1 MRHKQV
7 LGLAMGLMF
16 TGLLTAMALPQ
27 RDGFTFHRASLT
39 ADKTAYRVAVEGLI
53 CSRNAVGGGTYTA
66 AFAVFEDDPKFE
78 YHQQRL
84 FLLLQPPAD
93 GLDPTSLKGCSYVA
107 IHWSRGGNIQV
118 RHVGADGKS
127 TDIGQ
132 HLVPGPDNPYAY
144 GAGQVVTLQ
153 AVVTP
158 EHELKIRLNPTRPD
172 QAFACSFRLPE
183 SVPATGYYGFSQ
195 PKWFSIV
202 QVSELTFSGVAA
214 PGEVV
219 LEMDDHDEQAG
230 AGTATVFAPGP
241 EVTDCTELLQQALT
255 TFNLV
260 TLAGSGDP
268 TRPRQYPVRPGL
280 VIPSGHTLRGSDSAE
295 LLRLPARGKLVRLEP
310 CARIHRVIINGN
322 KYRHY
327 PEFEDLGKSDM
338 GIQATSNCLV
348 EECVVYDIPGCAFAT
363 YGDDNLFRAC
373 KAVNSGYIDLKF
385 KADYYQGK
393 WDRWSGDSFYI
404 RGHNNIVLDCD
415 SEDAFRWDYTTC
427 HENSGNTVYVNCTGR
442 DVRWRSYGFIDIEG
456 CDGLG
461 SVMINCK
468 SPDGSIAISTRKSKL
483 INCAAAKINIYNSD
497 EAMVVNS
504 ETLGQGLAYGGWTS
518 RQNQQ
523 IKGGKDPVIVGNVIN
538 RSAVTA
544 GVPETA
550 DWSFTVFSDNQR
562 GLVAD
567 NRLLEHKTNDGQT
580 GPGWKFQGVKVSGNR
595 LEYGQYT
602 APRPQVD
609 PEIKKAAA
617 NRLARAKMMDFT
629 KKLPTLLEQLEVRE
643 KVVGTVMAPLDVT
656 FRQDPKKVGET
667 EKWME
672 NAPGDAI
679 PFQIGQ
685 HWDNQIGTMHNQA
698 GWYFIDLPLD
708 MDLQHNCSK
717 VFLLFEGVDSDC
729 EVYLN
734 GRKIGE
740 NHTWDKPF
748 VFAVPKTE
756 LLWQDD
762 ARPNRIVVKAW
773 TPGGLGGVYGLV
785 AAILAE

>member
-1 MRHKQV
+1 MKHKMIV
-7 LGLAMGLMF
+7 GLIFFGILASW
-16 TGLLTAMALPQ
+16 ALPL
-27 RDGFTFHRASLT
+27 RDDFTFHRAALT
-39 ADKTAYRVAVEGLI
+39 ADKKAYRMVAEGLI
-53 CSRNAVGGGTYTA
+53 SSRRAVGSGTYSA
-66 AFAVFEDDPKFE
+66 SFAVQEDDPKFE

-84 FLLLQPPAD
+84 FLLLQPPAS
-93 GLDPTSLKGCSYVA
+93 GLEPTSLTGCSYVT
-107 IHWSRGGNIQV
+107 IHWAKGGSIQV
-118 RHVGADGKS
+118 KQVDATGTAVE
-127 TDIGQ
+127 IGH
-132 HLVPGPDNPYAY
+132 HLQPGPDKGSTY

-153 AVVTP
+153 VVVTP
-158 EHELKIRLNPTRPD
+158 ERELKIRLNPTGPD
-172 QAFACSFRLPE
+172 SAFVCAFALPD
-183 SVPATGYYGFSQ
+183 SVPSTGYYGFSQ
-195 PKWFSIV
+195 PKWFSVV
-202 QVSELTFSGVAA
+202 QLRELSFNGVAA
-214 PGEVV
+214 PGEVG
-219 LEMDDHDEQAG
+219 LEMDDHDMQAG
-230 AGTATVFAPGP
+230 AGTATVFDPGP

-255 TFNLV
+255 AFNLV

-268 TRPRQYPVRPGL
+268 ARPRRYPVKPGL

-295 LLRLPARGKLVRLEP
+295 LVRLPAKGKLVRLEP

-322 KYRHY
+322 KDQHY

-338 GIQATSNCLV
+338 GIQATSNCLI

-373 KAVNSGYIDLKF
+373 RAVNSGYIDLKF

-404 RGHNNIVLDCD
+404 RGHNNVVLDCH

-427 HENSGNTVYVNCTGR
+427 HENSGNTLYINCTGS

-461 SVMINCK
+461 SVMINCQ
-468 SPDGSIAISTRKSKL
+468 SPDGSIAISTAKTKL
-483 INCAAAKINIYNSD
+483 INSSAAKINIYNSD
-497 EAMVVNS
+497 QVMIVNN
-504 ETLGQGLAYGGWTS
+504 ETLGQGLAYGGWS
-518 RQNQQ
+518 SSQNQQ
-523 IKGGKDPVIVGNVIN
+523 IKGGKDPVLVGNAIN
-538 RSAVTA
+538 RSATTA

-550 DWSFTVFSDNQR
+550 DWSLSVFSDNTR

-567 NRLLEHKTNDGQT
+567 NLLREHKTPDGQV
-580 GPGWKFQGVKVSGNR
+580 GPGWKFHGVSVSGNR
-595 LEYGQYT
+595 MEYGQY
-602 APRPQVD
+602 APPRPQVD
-609 PEIKKAAA
+609 PEVRKAAA

-629 KKLPTLLEQLEVRE
+629 KKLPTMLSQLQIQA
-643 KVVGTVMAPLDVT
+643 KVVGTVMAPLEVT
-656 FRQDPKKVGET
+656 FCQDPKKVGEV

-672 NAPGDAI
+672 TPPAAAI

-685 HWDNQIGTMHNQA
+685 HWDNQIGTMHNQF

-708 MDLQHNCSK
+708 MDLQHNCNQ
-717 VFLLFEGVDSDC
+717 VYLLFEGVDSDC

-734 GRKIGE
+734 GRPVGE

-748 VFAVPKTE
+748 AFAIPKADWF
-756 LLWQDD
+756 WQDD

-785 AAILAE
+785 AAVLTE